1 MDALAAELAQLKH
14 KPAGRKELVQQISD
28 LSKLSQTLKKGAQIF
43 RWSLAKFIPTTKRLS
58 MKPRTEPKES

>member
-28 LSKLSQTLKKGAQIF
+28 LSKLSQTLKGAQIF
-43 RWSLAKFIPTTKRLS
+43 RWSLAKFIPIVLS
-58 MKPRTEPKES
+58 TSLTHSSAPP